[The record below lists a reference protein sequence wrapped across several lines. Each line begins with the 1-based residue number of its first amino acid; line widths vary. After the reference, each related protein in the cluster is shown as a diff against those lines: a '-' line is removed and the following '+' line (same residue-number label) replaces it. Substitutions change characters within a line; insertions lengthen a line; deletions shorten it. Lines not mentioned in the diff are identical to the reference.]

1 MLKLLEEIN
10 KKMNDKIILNDKGI
24 IDKQSLN
31 SLMTN
36 LIKLKK
42 EKKLTPYLDYNKLI
56 FQYKHPYLRKSVSEL
71 SFKKIRVKSKLIIN
85 PKTNKAIKI
94 SLNIKKMYSPL
105 EINSCKSKENSILN
119 KTKIN
124 SSKDKENFKLNNY
137 SNLKSRMKIYYNNL
151 RRTKK

>member
-1 MLKLLEEIN
+1 
-10 KKMNDKIILNDKGI
+10 
-24 IDKQSLN
+24 
-31 SLMTN
+31 
-36 LIKLKK
+36 
-42 EKKLTPYLDYNKLI
+42 
-56 FQYKHPYLRKSVSEL
+56 
-71 SFKKIRVKSKLIIN
+71 
-85 PKTNKAIKI
+85 
-94 SLNIKKMYSPL
+94 MYSPL